1 MKKHNIMYFM
11 FGPTMLWVLML
22 SIVAATAVFDG
33 FESVLAQLGDMAWW
47 ITLLTVFT
55 AYGFFR
61 WLKHL

>member
-1 MKKHNIMYFM
+1 M